1 MPLILK
7 IISYN
12 NQPYA
17 ERQDVSISEQDASIG
32 RSDTNTLVLLDE
44 EKIISRRH
52 ATISFKNQHYTL
64 TDNSLAG
71 TFIND
76 DIEPINNASVQL
88 VDGMQIRIG
97 KYVVAI
103 SIEEK
108 ASFVNSSIP
117 ENPFADDGIIRAQGE
132 GNALLD
138 TPVNDFSPGFLTE
151 DPSLNEAGNLLTGSE
166 GNLLNQVIPESPF
179 ADNNLLD
186 SSAAIGKPKDNGLM
200 SENISS
206 LNDSYIPVDPMQSN
220 PQAAQEEIPEGF
232 NFEDFFKQDSDVS
245 TPVSSP
251 QVVQPEESS
260 LDLNTPATE
269 STVKIPIDCV
279 VDAFEQPLVTA
290 TTSQACVSEEG
301 QLLKAFLQGA
311 KITNKDVDFNNPV
324 EKMTRIGTM
333 FRQFVES
340 TVNVMRSRAEFK
352 SLFRVSVTT
361 IKKAD
366 NNPLKFSVTT
376 EEAIKHLIN
385 DGQGGFKGS
394 VESID
399 EGFNDLLNHQLAMQA
414 GIQASLTEILKQFD
428 PAAIEKQFSE
438 GLVLQKKSKCWEKYT
453 QVHEGLSETAVDD
466 FFGDVFS
473 DAYEQQMRV
482 LKK

>member
-1 MPLILK
+1 MSLILK
-7 IISYN
+7 IISCN
-12 NQPYA
+12 DQPYT
-17 ERQDVSISEQDASIG
+17 EGQDVIINEQDASIG
-32 RSDTNTLVLLDE
+32 RSDTNTLVLSDE
-44 EKIISRRH
+44 DKIISRRH
-52 ATISFKNQHYTL
+52 ATITFENQYYKL
-64 TDNSLAG
+64 TDSSLAG
-71 TFIND
+71 IFIND
-76 DIEPINNASVQL
+76 AIEPINNASVQL

-97 KYVVAI
+97 KYVLAI
-103 SIEEK
+103 SIEDQ
-108 ASFVNSSIP
+108 ASHVNSSIP
-117 ENPFADDGIIRAQGE
+117 ADPFADDGIIRTQDE

-138 TPVNDFSPGFLTE
+138 APVNDFTPSFFTE
-151 DPSLNEAGNLLTGSE
+151 DHHQNESGNLLTGSE
-166 GNLLNQVIPESPF
+166 GNLVNQLTPQSPF
-179 ADNNLLD
+179 ADNSLLD
-186 SSAAIGKPKDNGLM
+186 SNAVIDKPTDHGLM

-206 LNDSYIPVDPMQSN
+206 LNDSYIPADPVQSN
-220 PQAAQEEIPEGF
+220 PQATHEEMPEDF
-232 NFEDFFKQDSDVS
+232 NFEDFFKQDSDDVS
-245 TPVSSP
+245 VSVPSP
-251 QVVQPEESS
+251 QAVQVEESS
-260 LDLNTPATE
+260 FDLNSPAIQSGVNKPADIFDLAPE
-269 STVKIPIDCV
+269 P
-279 VDAFEQPLVTA
+279 VTA
-290 TTSQACVSEEG
+290 TTNQTLVNEEDN

-311 KITNKDVDFNNPV
+311 QVTNKDIDFTNPV

-340 TVNVMRSRAEFK
+340 TVNVMRNRAEFK

-428 PAAIEKQFSE
+428 PATIEKQFSE
-438 GLVLQKKSKCWEKYT
+438 GLVLQKKSKCWGKYT
-453 QVHEGLSETAVDD
+453 QVHAGLSESAVDD
-466 FFGDVFS
+466 FFGDAFS
-473 DAYEQQMRV
+473 DAYEQQMRI